1 MVIPPPKR
9 SRRCAASPRT
19 APTGMAQWS
28 STKVVTPS
36 SSSVPTR
43 MVFLLHGEDPFRTRL
58 RLGELAHALL
68 GGAPAGPT
76 DLRTTV
82 EPRLG
87 ALLGITRHDARFD
100 TPGAIMLSGQSQGLF
115 DAVDEPRVVI
125 VDHAEALKDLDLIAS
140 FPREAALVLVSVERL
155 AAGRPRRGQ
164 RQKTSNVPA
173 ANLLDAVEAAGGSV
187 ERIERLAPI
196 EVPRWISARARL
208 HGVKLDAE
216 AVGSLA
222 SAGGGDTERIEQ
234 EIQKLG
240 AYAGTATVTA
250 AVVRA
255 LVSGAIEADVFEL
268 TQAVVRKDS
277 RTAVATLERLLADG
291 NAVQQILALLLWQFR
306 VLLFASAMRSATDAE
321 RMAKAIRSSPYAIQR
336 ATAFARRVTRAD
348 VVRAYEAIYAT
359 DQVIKTGRAES
370 DVAALELCVLDLC
383 GVANADLRDML
394 LVEAPRR

>member
-1 MVIPPPKR
+1 
-9 SRRCAASPRT
+9 
-19 APTGMAQWS
+19 
-28 STKVVTPS
+28 
-36 SSSVPTR
+36 

-58 RLGELAHALL
+58 RLGELAVALL
-68 GGAPAGPT
+68 SGTAAGQT
-76 DLRTTV
+76 DLATRV

-87 ALLGITRHDARFD
+87 TQLGITRHDGRFD
-100 TPGAIMLSGQSQGLF
+100 TPGAIMLSGQAQGLF

-125 VDHAEALKDLDLIAS
+125 VDHAEGLRDLDLIAS

-155 AAGRPRRGQ
+155 AAGRSRRGQ
-164 RQKTSNVPA
+164 RPKAPNAPA

-187 ERIERLAPI
+187 ERIERLAPV
-196 EVPRWISARARL
+196 EVPGWISARARL
-208 HGVKLDAE
+208 HGVKLDPDAVATLAS
-216 AVGSLA
+216 AVGS
-222 SAGGGDTERIEQ
+222 DTERIEQ
-234 EIQKLG
+234 EIPKLG

-250 AVVRA
+250 ADVRT
-255 LVSGAIEADVFEL
+255 LVNGAIEADVFEL
-268 TQAVVRKDS
+268 TQAVVRKDA

-306 VLLFASAMRSATDAE
+306 VLLFASAMRSNADAE

-348 VVRAYEAIYAT
+348 VVRAYEAIYAA

-370 DVAALELCVLDLC
+370 DVAALTLCVLDLC

>member
-1 MVIPPPKR
+1 
-9 SRRCAASPRT
+9 
-19 APTGMAQWS
+19 
-28 STKVVTPS
+28 
-36 SSSVPTR
+36 

-58 RLGELAHALL
+58 RLGELAGALL
-68 GGAPAGPT
+68 SGTAAGQT
-76 DLRTTV
+76 DLATRV

-87 ALLGITRHDARFD
+87 TQLGITRHDGRFD
-100 TPGAIMLSGQSQGLF
+100 TPGAIMLSGQAQGLF

-125 VDHAEALKDLDLIAS
+125 VDHAEGLRDLDLIAS

-155 AAGRPRRGQ
+155 AAGRSRRGQ
-164 RQKTSNVPA
+164 RPKAPNAPA

-187 ERIERLAPI
+187 ERIERLAPV
-196 EVPRWISARARL
+196 EVPGWISARARL
-208 HGVKLDAE
+208 HGVKLDPDAVATLAS
-216 AVGSLA
+216 AVGS
-222 SAGGGDTERIEQ
+222 DTERIEQ
-234 EIQKLG
+234 EIPKLG

-250 AVVRA
+250 ADVRT
-255 LVSGAIEADVFEL
+255 LVNGAIEADVFEL
-268 TQAVVRKDS
+268 TQAVVRKDA

-291 NAVQQILALLLWQFR
+291 NAVQQILALLLWQVR
-306 VLLFASAMRSATDAE
+306 VLLFASAMRSNADAE

-348 VVRAYEAIYAT
+348 VVRAYEAIYAA

-370 DVAALELCVLDLC
+370 DVAALTLCVLDLC